1 MSSSTDFQGLFDAAP
16 ISLWLEDYSE
26 LKQLFET
33 WRAEG
38 VEDLQAHLRADPSR
52 VTECTRRFRVL
63 QVNQQTLQQ
72 FGAETQ
78 QELIDGLDRVFRN
91 DMQQGTVRELQ
102 MLWDGVLDFSNQS
115 VNYTLSGQRLDIL
128 IHVRV
133 LPGHES
139 RWDRVMVSLQDI
151 SASVR
156 DLRQLSFSERYARSL
171 FELSPVSLWVEDFAG
186 VKELMDAVRAS
197 GIQDFRTFLDVHPDF
212 VGRCMAKIRVLDV
225 NQHTLAMFAARD
237 KEELISRQDD
247 VFRGEMRASFAE
259 QLMDL
264 WNGKLHQVREVV
276 NYALDGELINIH
288 MQFAIMPGHEA
299 AWDRVLVSLVDITA
313 RRKAEAYLEYLGTH
327 DSLTRLRNRAYY
339 NEELNRMTRRGV
351 WPMSIVAMDL
361 NGLKHVNDSQGHAAG
376 DALLRRVGEVLTKAG
391 EELPGI
397 CMARTGGDEFV
408 ALIPGADERAAQ
420 HLMSRIDSI
429 MELNNQ
435 FYPGQKLSLSM
446 GYATC
451 KAPAEVESAI
461 HRADQQMFRNK
472 KDHYAESGIDRRQ

>member
-16 ISLWLEDYSE
+16 ISLWLEDHSQ
-26 LKQLFET
+26 LKQLFEA

-38 VEDLQAHLRADPSR
+38 VEDLQAHLRADPARWS
-52 VTECTRRFRVL
+52 ECRRCVRVL

-78 QELIDGLDRVFRN
+78 QELIDALDRVFSK
-91 DMQQGTVRELQ
+91 DIEHGMAREFQ

-133 LPGHES
+133 LPGHEA

-151 SASVR
+151 TAPAR
-156 DLRQLSFSERYARSL
+156 DLRQLRLSERNARSL
-171 FELSPVSLWVEDFAG
+171 FELSPVSLWVEDFSA
-186 VKELMDAVRAS
+186 VKEQMDAVRAS
-197 GIQDFRTFLDVHPDF
+197 GVQDFRTFLDVHPDF
-212 VGRCMAKIRVLDV
+212 VGRCMSKIRVLDV

-264 WNGKLHQVREVV
+264 WHGKLHQVREVV

-339 NEELNRMTRRGV
+339 NEELNRMTRRGT
-351 WPMSIVAMDL
+351 WPLSILAMDL

-420 HLMSRIDSI
+420 HLMSRIENI

-451 KAPAEVESAI
+451 KAPADVEAAI
-461 HRADQQMFRNK
+461 HRADQLMFLNK
-472 KDHYAESGIDRRQ
+472 KDYYAESGLDRRL